1 MVSKQEVVGACILG
15 RVHQHF
21 QYYNIYRMAESPSAS
36 ASQDTEQTHGR
47 SEYEPQSLI
56 NDSSTAQNDEV
67 VDENTNKR
75 QMESEEPE
83 AKRSHQE
90 ETPDYIQSLSRKEDP
105 STPGPAS
112 SSVYKDP
119 KKEIPAWM
127 KSKAQRSEANKY
139 DKYGGRSAAAREQ
152 TAAAS
157 KYDKYAKYGAKDDRY
172 LKYGAK
178 PENTDSRVVRREE
191 PEPERDPRRGPS
203 AREPIEPQGDG
214 EPPVAAYTSVPS
226 LGGAGQK
233 SEYRPFQSSIAHKE
247 NKDINSIVRQHYNQ
261 RTFQLRMQGSRTRSP
276 IYKMRNFNNAI
287 KYMLLGN
294 HVKRLLPGAQLVLL
308 DFCCGKGGDLNKC
321 EFVHVDQYIG
331 VDISDASVKEAY
343 SRYSQNKARFIPQ
356 NPQAK
361 RSRDSKRYNF
371 EACFATGDLF
381 TYSLPEILEP
391 NFPGIMDGLFPVDCV
406 SVQFSFHYAWETESK
421 VRTVLTNITRSLR
434 PGGTFIGTIPSSDF
448 IREKIVN
455 KEFYEKN
462 TFGNDLYHVRFE
474 NDPPEDGVF
483 REPFGN
489 RYDYFLK
496 DAVDDVPEY
505 VVPFE
510 YFRSLCEDFGLILR
524 YKKNFTDIFNQEIPK
539 YFNKLN
545 KNLVDG
551 MKRADGKYGV
561 EGAEKEAVA
570 FYVGFVFEKLGN

>member
-1 MVSKQEVVGACILG
+1 MVVHREQN
-15 RVHQHF
+15 HQH
-21 QYYNIYRMAESPSAS
+21 QLLLMNDTTDSPGVIPEDGSPDSKITTNAEELP
-36 ASQDTEQTHGR
+36 
-47 SEYEPQSLI
+47 LI
-56 NDSSTAQNDEV
+56 EGK
-67 VDENTNKR
+67 KR
-75 QMESEEPE
+75 ESEGGEPE
-83 AKRSHQE
+83 SKKIHHE
-90 ETPDYIQSLSRKEDP
+90 ETPDYIQSLSRKED
-105 STPGPAS
+105 SATPGPS
-112 SSVYKDP
+112 NSSVYKET
-119 KKEIPAWM
+119 KKELPAWM
-127 KSKAQRSEANKY
+127 KSKAQPTEANKY
-139 DKYGGRSAAAREQ
+139 DKYGGRASAARGQ
-152 TAAAS
+152 DSTS
-157 KYDKYAKYGAKDDRY
+157 KNDKYAKYGAKDDRY

-178 PENTDSRVVRREE
+178 GNQDSRVVRRSE
-191 PEPERDPRRGPS
+191 PEPEKDPRRGPS
-203 AREPIEPQGDG
+203 SREPIEPPAEG
-214 EPPVAAYTSVPS
+214 EPAVAAYTSVPS

-233 SEYRPFQSSIAHKE
+233 SEYRTFQSTISHKE

-261 RTFQLRMQGSRTRSP
+261 RTFQLRMQGLRTRSP
-276 IYKMRNFNNAI
+276 IYKLRNFNNAI
-287 KYMLLGN
+287 KYMLLGS
-294 HVKRLLPGAQLVLL
+294 HVKRQLPGSQLVLL

-321 EFVHVDQYIG
+321 EFVHADQYIG
-331 VDISDASVKEAY
+331 VDISDASVKEAF

-361 RSRDSKRYNF
+361 RSRDTKRYNF

-406 SVQFSFHYAWETESK
+406 SVQFSFHYAWETELK

-462 TFGNDLYHVRFE
+462 TFGNELYHVRFE
-474 NDPPEDGVF
+474 KDPPEDGVF

-510 YFRSLCEDFGLILR
+510 YLRSLCEDFGLILR
-524 YKKNFTDIFNQEIPK
+524 YKKNFTDIFNLEIPK
-539 YFNKLN
+539 YFSKLN
-545 KNLVDG
+545 KNLIDG